1 VKRSLG
7 LDFIR
12 ASAVIFVIISHTEY
26 FMNSNPKLSPIF
38 HFFGF
43 IGVEI
48 FFTLSGFLI
57 GRILIREKLRNL
69 SDLVRFWKR
78 RWFRTLPAYLVALLL
93 MSLIQ
98 RPTLEGFTNVL
109 SFTANLFP
117 SQTID
122 GLPFFG
128 ISWTLAVEEWFYL
141 LTPIVLLVFRTSVR
155 TITSL
160 WILAIAFRIAL
171 SLNIANLTYDVLRG
185 TVILRF
191 DAFLIGFLLAA
202 CVAEYKNFLDR
213 NLNVLRSLYVSGL
226 LLEIF
231 IWLKDPWIQYES
243 ILFSLFLMPINSLVC
258 AVMIFDF
265 SRVHAL
271 RNERDGFGNRFS
283 AVVQIIATLSYSMYL
298 YHLLV
303 IDFIKSFNFSSNVS
317 LLLST
322 FGIVAV
328 SSLSYLLI
336 EKPFIRFRDRNF
348 P

>member
-1 VKRSLG
+1 MHRSLG

-12 ASAVIFVIISHTEY
+12 SSAVIFVIISHSEY
-26 FMNSNPKLSPIF
+26 FLNSNPMLSPIF

-57 GRILIREKLRNL
+57 GRILIRDKLRNH
-69 SDLVRFWKR
+69 SDLMRFWKR
-78 RWFRTLPAYLVALLL
+78 RWLRTLPAYLVTLVL

-98 RPTLEGFTNVL
+98 RPTWQGFISVL

-141 LTPIVLLVFRTSVR
+141 LTPIVLLVFRASVR
-155 TITSL
+155 TVTLL
-160 WILAIAFRIAL
+160 WILAVASRIAF
-171 SLNIANLTYDVLRG
+171 SLNIENPSYDVLRG

-191 DAFLIGFLLAA
+191 DTFLIGFLLAA
-202 CVAEYKNFLDR
+202 CAVEYKNFLDR
-213 NLNVLRSLYVSGL
+213 NLSILRCIYISGF

-231 IWLKDPWIQYES
+231 IWLINPWIQYES
-243 ILFSLFLMPINSLVC
+243 FLFSLFLMPINSLVS
-258 AVMIFDF
+258 ALMIFDF
-265 SRVHAL
+265 SRARAL
-271 RNERDGFGNRFS
+271 RNERDGFRDKFS
-283 AVVQIIATLSYSMYL
+283 AVVRIIATLSYSMYL

-317 LLLST
+317 FLLST
-322 FGIVAV
+322 FGIVAMA
-328 SSLSYLLI
+328 SLSYFLI